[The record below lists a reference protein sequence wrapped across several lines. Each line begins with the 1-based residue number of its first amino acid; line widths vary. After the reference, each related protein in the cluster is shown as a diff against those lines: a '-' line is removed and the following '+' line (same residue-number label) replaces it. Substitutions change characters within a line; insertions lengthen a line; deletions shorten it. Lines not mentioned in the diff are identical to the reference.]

1 MPFPY
6 TDRAQADN
14 FLFEFFLST
23 KTVPALFDAWRQL
36 GMVVGIKI
44 EDLDLGYT
52 LDCTSV
58 KDVVM
63 GKGYPTTPPGAA
75 LKLTSDTFHRLFS
88 GKFNIM
94 IAFSARKVKTEGNVA
109 GIMKLTRLMPL
120 LIQLYKD
127 YLKKKGLPE

>member
-6 TDRAQADN
+6 TDRAQADD
-14 FLFEFFLST
+14 FLYDFFLST
-23 KTVPALFDAWRQL
+23 KTVPALFDGWRQL
-36 GMVVGIKI
+36 GLVVGVKI

-52 LDCTSV
+52 LDCTSG

-63 GKGYPTTPPGAA
+63 SKVYPSKPGAA
-75 LKLTSDTFHRLFS
+75 LRLTSDSFHRLFS
-88 GKFNIM
+88 GKLNIM

-109 GIMKLTRLMPL
+109 GIMKLTPLMPPS
-120 LIQLYKD
+120 IQLYKA

>member
-6 TDRAQADN
+6 TDRAQADD

-36 GMVVGIKI
+36 GLVVGVKI

-52 LDCTSV
+52 LDCTSG

-63 GKGYPTTPPGAA
+63 SKGYPTKSGAA
-75 LKLTSDTFHRLFS
+75 LKVTSDTFHRLFM
-88 GKFNIM
+88 GRLNIM
-94 IAFSARKVKTEGNVA
+94 MAFSARKVKTEGNVA
-109 GIMKLTRLMPL
+109 GIMKITRLMPL

>member
-6 TDRAQADN
+6 TDRAQADD

-36 GMVVGIKI
+36 GLVVGVKI
-44 EDLDLGYT
+44 EDLSLGYT
-52 LDCTSV
+52 LDCTSG

-63 GKGYPTTPPGAA
+63 SKGYPTKSGAA
-75 LKLTSDTFHRLFS
+75 LKVTSDTFHRLFM
-88 GKFNIM
+88 GRLNIM
-94 IAFSARKVKTEGNVA
+94 MAFSARKVKTEGNVA
-109 GIMKLTRLMPL
+109 GIMKITRLMPL